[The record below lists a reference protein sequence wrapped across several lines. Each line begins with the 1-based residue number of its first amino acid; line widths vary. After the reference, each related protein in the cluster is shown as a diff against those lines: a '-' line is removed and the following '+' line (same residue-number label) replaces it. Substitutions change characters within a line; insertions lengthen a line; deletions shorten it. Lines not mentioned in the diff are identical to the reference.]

1 MYGGMDVYDPDDQ
14 SLLRTL
20 GIPVKDILIQNVR
33 LSWLYIVVCTTLH
46 SISEKAR
53 ANRQSPQDCGPK

>member
-1 MYGGMDVYDPDDQ
+1 MDVYDPEDQ

-33 LSWLYIVVCTTLH
+33 LSWLYIVVFTTVHL
-46 SISEKAR
+46 ISEKAW
-53 ANRQSPQDCGPK
+53 ANLQSPQDFGPK

>member
-1 MYGGMDVYDPDDQ
+1 MDVYDPEDQ

-33 LSWLYIVVCTTLH
+33 LSWLYIEVFTTLH
-46 SISEKAR
+46 WISEKAR
-53 ANRQSPQDCGPK
+53 ASLQSPEDCGPK